1 MVSAHRIQ
9 TRRDIIKPLQF
20 VTEGDSAA
28 SPALFGVCPATP
40 SFKALGHMKDLNLQP
55 DIQRIDV
62 SVLGSEDVVN
72 TILTSKMYAFQV
84 TYEPTDDIP
93 IAYAVNAAGGVG
105 TIDESYTMMYSE
117 RINGT
122 ENFVY
127 IYGCRPTNTSLR
139 LNQGVWECTQTWIC
153 RQITVPSAVDPE
165 VGKTPVYVTEPTASS
180 ISHSLVNNHLTL
192 NGVTAMPES
201 SFSINVTRNYA
212 VETVN
217 GETLIVYTYPVSRE
231 VEFTTDIYVK
241 DTSLETLYEAV
252 TEFASSYKYNASKTF
267 TFGSCVISSFNKTK
281 SASGTD
287 AYKNSITVRA
297 ETVQLA

>member
-28 SPALFGVCPATP
+28 TPALFGVCPSAP
-40 SFKALGHMKDLNLQP
+40 NFKALGHMKDLNLQP

-84 TYEPTDDIP
+84 TYEPTDEEP
-93 IAYAVNAAGGVG
+93 IAYAINAAGGVG

-127 IYGCRPTNTSLR
+127 LYGCRPTNTSLR

-153 RQITVPSAVDPE
+153 RQITVPNSTDPE
-165 VGKTPVYVTEPTASS
+165 AAKTPVYVTEPTASS
-180 ISHSLVNNHLTL
+180 ISHSAVSDHFQWNS
-192 NGVTAMPES
+192 VVQPES
-201 SFSINVTRNYA
+201 SFSLNVTRNYA

-231 VEFTTDIYVK
+231 IEFTADVYVK
-241 DTSLETLYEAV
+241 DTTLETDFEAV
-252 TEFASSYKYNASKTF
+252 TERAATYEYDATFTF
-267 TFGSCVISSFNKTK
+267 TFGACVISSFNKSK

-297 ETVQLA
+297 ETVNMA